1 MNSVINFL
9 TALGQ
14 ALATMSLYGDEHPM
28 RHTVLARTHAAMLR
42 MLADQGTMKLSLI
55 DGDIVLGTRV
65 VTELRAWEWSAR
77 LAAVGIQRI
86 EIDAAQPPNGVDL
99 QNFLAALRVRLVMLG
114 KMAPAWSCQGIRIG
128 ALAVATGDADVT
140 ESMASVV
147 ESLSLTQ
154 LELEE
159 ETEAVGYVHDEVSAG
174 RAVPMAEVEAIV
186 HGLAVTIHREQHLVL
201 PLLDLKTFDQYTT
214 THSCNVSMLSIGLS
228 EELGMSASQVR
239 AIGTAALLHDIG
251 KVKIPLEVLIKPGK
265 LTDEEFAY
273 MKAHPVEGA
282 KILSQRGGGNALAST
297 VAYEHHIW
305 FNGQGGYPSVNFR
318 REAHFASR
326 IVHVCD
332 IYDALCSK
340 RPYRDAWSQERAL
353 NLLRG
358 LQSTELD
365 PAIYP
370 AFERMVQRAVSARV
384 AYDPQ
389 ELAGASAAPIAAIAA
404 AAASAASSPVTAPAA
419 TVPDLGASVPAFEP
433 PSTDE

>member
-1 MNSVINFL
+1 MNAVIQFL
-9 TALGQ
+9 TTLGQ
-14 ALATMSLYGDEHPM
+14 ALAAMSLYADEHPM
-28 RHTVLARTHAAMLR
+28 RHTVLARVHGAMLT
-42 MLADQGTMKLSLI
+42 MLQEYGSLKLSLI
-55 DGDIVLGTRV
+55 DGDIVLGTKV
-65 VTELRAWEWSAR
+65 LHELRSWEWSSR

-86 EIDAAQPPNGVDL
+86 EIDATQPPNGVDL
-99 QNFLAALRVRLVMLG
+99 QNFLAALRVRLLMAG
-114 KMAPAWSCQGIRIG
+114 KIAPSWECQGIRVG
-128 ALAVATGDADVT
+128 ALTVATGDADVT

-147 ESLSLTQ
+147 ESLTLSQ

-159 ETEAVGYVHDEVSAG
+159 ETQAVGFVHDEVAAG
-174 RAVPMAEVEAIV
+174 RSVPMAEVEAIV

-228 EELGMSASQVR
+228 EELGLSASQVR

-251 KVKIPLEVLIKPGK
+251 KVKIPLEVLVKPGK
-265 LTDEEFAY
+265 LTDEEFGY

-282 KILSQRGGGNALAST
+282 KILSQRGSGNALAAT

-318 REAHFASR
+318 REAHYASR

-358 LQSTELD
+358 LQGTELD
-365 PAIYP
+365 AAIFP
-370 AFERMVQRAVSARV
+370 AFERMVQRAVSTRV

-389 ELAGASAAPIAAIAA
+389 EMVGASAAPIAAMAA
-404 AAASAASSPVTAPAA
+404 AAAATPA
-419 TVPDLGASVPAFEP
+419 VPDLSVPVPGLQGNTAE
-433 PSTDE
+433 

>member
-1 MNSVINFL
+1 MNSVVNFL
-9 TALGQ
+9 TVLGQ
-14 ALATMSLYGDEHPM
+14 ALATMSLYGDDHPM
-28 RHTVLARTHAAMLR
+28 RHTVLAKTHAALLR
-42 MLADQGTMKLSLI
+42 MLEEYGTLKLSLI

-65 VTELRAWEWSAR
+65 LTELRGWEWSGR

-86 EIDAAQPPNGVDL
+86 EIDAIQPPNGIDL
-99 QNFLAALRVRLVMLG
+99 ENFLAALRVRLVMLG

-128 ALAVATGDADVT
+128 ALTVATGDVDVE

-147 ESLSLTQ
+147 ESLTVSALQ
-154 LELEE
+154 LDE
-159 ETEAVGYVHDEVSAG
+159 ETSAVGFVHEEVTAG
-174 RAVPMAEVEAIV
+174 RSVPMAEVEAIV
-186 HGLAVTIHREQHLVL
+186 HGLAMTIHREQHLVL

-228 EELGMSASQVR
+228 EELGLSASQVR

-251 KVKIPLEVLIKPGK
+251 KVKIPLEVLVKPGK
-265 LTDEEFAY
+265 LTEEEFAY

-282 KILSQRGGGNALAST
+282 KILSQRGSGNALAST

-305 FNGQGGYPSVNFR
+305 FNGQGGYPAVNFR
-318 REAHFASR
+318 RDAHFASR

-358 LQSTELD
+358 LQGTELD

-370 AFERMVQRAVSARV
+370 AFERMVQRAVSTRIVYEPA
-384 AYDPQ
+384 
-389 ELAGASAAPIAAIAA
+389 EFAGVGAEVSAAD
-404 AAASAASSPVTAPAA
+404 STASSH
-419 TVPDLGASVPAFEP
+419 TVIGFEP
-433 PSTDE
+433 TSPS

>member
-1 MNSVINFL
+1 MNAVIGFL

-28 RHTVLARTHAAMLR
+28 RHTVLARTHAAMLA
-42 MLADQGTMKLSLI
+42 MLDDYGTLKLSLV

-65 VTELRAWEWSAR
+65 LSELRGWEWSTR

-99 QNFLAALRVRLVMLG
+99 QNFLAALRVRLTMLG

-128 ALAVATGDADVT
+128 ALTVATGDADIE

-147 ESLSLTQ
+147 DSLALSAMHLD
-154 LELEE
+154 E
-159 ETEAVGYVHDEVSAG
+159 ETAAVGYVHEQVLAG
-174 RAVPMAEVEAIV
+174 HAVPMAEVEAIV

-228 EELGMSASQVR
+228 EALGLSASQVR
-239 AIGTAALLHDIG
+239 AVGTAALLHDIG
-251 KVKIPLEVLIKPGK
+251 KVKVPLEVLVKPGK
-265 LTDEEFAY
+265 LSEEEFAH
-273 MKAHPVEGA
+273 MRAHPVEGA
-282 KILSQRGGGNALAST
+282 KVLTQRGQGNALAST

-305 FNGQGGYPSVNFR
+305 FNGQGGYPSVEYV

-340 RPYRDAWSQERAL
+340 RPYRDAWSQSRAL
-353 NLLRG
+353 DLLRG
-358 LQSTELD
+358 LQGTELD
-365 PAIYP
+365 PEIYP
-370 AFERMVQRAVSARV
+370 AFEEMVQEAVTARV
-384 AYDPQ
+384 AYEPAVPVGVGGEGDGPLFRALATDP
-389 ELAGASAAPIAAIAA
+389 
-404 AAASAASSPVTAPAA
+404 
-419 TVPDLGASVPAFEP
+419 D
-433 PSTDE
+433 D